1 MSRPSKGWSG
11 ANGVRPRVALTHRP
25 AGPPRRPQSCG
36 DAWSVA
42 VGPPAAYDNLLGS
55 IGGLLSLATRR
66 LALSLTAERC
76 RTRTRTPR
84 GPAPRQRVRN
94 ARLSARREFKAC
106 EGARPGVSG
115 GVMGGASA
123 APRDDHTAAYLRRR
137 TSKTSTPDDL
147 FIDHVAWF
155 KRTAF
160 LDRDL

>member
-42 VGPPAAYDNLLGS
+42 VGPSAAYDNLLGS

-94 ARLSARREFKAC
+94 ARLSARREGKAC
-106 EGARPGVSG
+106 EGFGPGALGRVT
-115 GVMGGASA
+115 GGA
-123 APRDDHTAAYLRRR
+123 PQVRR
-137 TSKTSTPDDL
+137 
-147 FIDHVAWF
+147 
-155 KRTAF
+155 
-160 LDRDL
+160 